1 MPKRFIRCM
10 GSELEKKTVRNA
22 AKRFDFIHCGQYGY
36 KMLEKYA
43 PELRAKAVV
52 WFNPFAHHRYESKE
66 GDIQPTPSAMG
77 HDFMPLQWGSEGQ
90 TACAYSWSQSNWPM
104 AFAQAIAKWRKL
116 NPWPA
121 ILLDD
126 WRQEHPWWETNGMK
140 WQHYRETLAMPAQL
154 DAITISNI
162 KDGDFVNGPFR
173 STATR
178 WWEMWGR
185 SPWHTMEI
193 LRKAK
198 RGDQVYCSTGRKA
211 DTIPLRAFASLR
223 GWIIGLGLP
232 DGESMTDEK
241 GELRVWVP

>member
-1 MPKRFIRCM
+1 
-10 GSELEKKTVRNA
+10 
-22 AKRFDFIHCGQYGY
+22 
-36 KMLEKYA
+36 MLEKYA

-66 GDIQPTPSAMG
+66 GDIQPTPEAVG
-77 HDFMPLQWGSEGQ
+77 HDFMPLQWGEEGQ
-90 TACAYSWSQSNWPM
+90 TACAYDWTQENWPT
-104 AFAQAIAKWRKL
+104 AFIEAVSKWRHL
-116 NPWPA
+116 NPWPK

-126 WRQEHPWWETNGMK
+126 WRLDHPWWQENGMGWGEYLK
-140 WQHYRETLAMPAQL
+140 
-154 DAITISNI
+154 TIPDNAEMVMVA
-162 KDGDFVNGPFR
+162 DGVVRGKDFVNGAYP
-173 STATR
+173 SPAVR

-198 RGDQVYCSTGRKA
+198 KGDQVYCSTGRKA

-223 GWIIGLGLP
+223 GWVIGIGLP